1 MNLSTFV
8 LRQKTFV
15 IFFTLLCTLV
25 GLVSYFQLGK
35 LEDPAFTVK
44 SAVIVTL
51 YPGADAGEVE
61 RLVTDPIE
69 TKLQEMEHL
78 WKLRSL
84 SRPGSSMIF
93 VDLQE
98 QVNSAELP
106 QQWDLLRRK
115 VNDVK
120 LSLPP
125 QAQLTIVQDE
135 FSEVY
140 GMLFSLYG
148 DSVAMAELKDHARE
162 LQRRLKAIEGVKKIQ
177 LHGIQEQVINIDV
190 DDERLAQATLTTLQL
205 FEQLGSQNLPL
216 HSGDFAMGIE
226 QIRVEQAGAFGS
238 VEDIQNLSIKT
249 GINGLESA
257 TVRLGDIANVYLDY
271 QDPAMTLSRFN
282 GQQAITLAVSPV
294 NGINVVSIGDTLR
307 QELAQF
313 EATLPEGVHVGVV
326 AYQPEEVAK
335 SVNNFIINLAESVII
350 VVIVLLIFMGWR
362 SAAIV
367 GVSLLLTI
375 LFTLIYLNL
384 TQVDLQRVSLGSFIL
399 ALGMLVDNAIVI
411 VDLVE
416 AKLRQGIARN
426 QAVSDSIRE
435 MALPLLAATLI
446 AALGTAPVLF
456 SQTDAAEFALSI
468 VQVLCSSLLLSWL
481 IAMTVTPLLCWYFI
495 PAPTQTDEPIPPS
508 RLAALYQKAV
518 CWSVDNPVKL
528 LLGVAPVLLLTL
540 AIIPLL
546 QVNFM
551 PSSDRPMLFLDYW
564 LPNGGRIAQTSAD
577 MHKIEQWL
585 LRQPQV
591 TSLSSH
597 IGESAPRFSVTV
609 EPEPFDS
616 SYGQILINTRSY
628 EDIATLTAAG
638 DAWLQAEFPYAE
650 PRFRP
655 LKLATKDKFAIEA
668 RFVGPDPQQLHR
680 LANEAKRRLA
690 ANPHLIYIR
699 DNWRQESKVLVPL
712 INQDAARIAG
722 INRADIANAIT
733 RATDGSLIGQMRRDD
748 DLIPIKLRSSNANL
762 AQFDNI
768 PVRSLLGSHSVPMGQ
783 VVDGIEFKGEE
794 SMRWRYNRQPAI
806 TVQADV
812 RGDTPS
818 NVRKAIARELEA
830 IPLPPGYTMAWGG
843 EYYDE
848 KRSVDDLMTQT
859 PKAMVLMTIILI
871 AMFSAYRQPF
881 IILVTLPLASI
892 GIVWSLLLLD
902 KPFGF
907 MAIVGM
913 ICLSGMI
920 IKNGIVLIDQIELE
934 RKGGRALAD
943 AVKRAT
949 LNRTMAISMAALT
962 TVLGMIPLLTDR
974 LFDQMAA
981 TIVGGLSAAS
991 FLSLF
996 VMPALYQLLYRHE
1009 AQGALIPS
1017 RSKEPCHD

>member
-190 DDERLAQATLTTLQL
+190 DDERLAQANLTTLQL

-426 QAVSDSIRE
+426 QAVRN
-435 MALPLLAATLI
+435 
-446 AALGTAPVLF
+446 GTAAVGGDP
-456 SQTDAAEFALSI
+456 DRRAGYGARAL
-468 VQVLCSSLLLSWL
+468 L
-481 IAMTVTPLLCWYFI
+481 P
-495 PAPTQTDEPIPPS
+495 
-508 RLAALYQKAV
+508 
-518 CWSVDNPVKL
+518 
-528 LLGVAPVLLLTL
+528 
-540 AIIPLL
+540 
-546 QVNFM
+546 
-551 PSSDRPMLFLDYW
+551 DRC
-564 LPNGGRIAQTSAD
+564 GR
-577 MHKIEQWL
+577 
-585 LRQPQV
+585 
-591 TSLSSH
+591 
-597 IGESAPRFSVTV
+597 
-609 EPEPFDS
+609 
-616 SYGQILINTRSY
+616 
-628 EDIATLTAAG
+628 
-638 DAWLQAEFPYAE
+638 
-650 PRFRP
+650 
-655 LKLATKDKFAIEA
+655 
-668 RFVGPDPQQLHR
+668 
-680 LANEAKRRLA
+680 
-690 ANPHLIYIR
+690 
-699 DNWRQESKVLVPL
+699 
-712 INQDAARIAG
+712 
-722 INRADIANAIT
+722 
-733 RATDGSLIGQMRRDD
+733 
-748 DLIPIKLRSSNANL
+748 
-762 AQFDNI
+762 
-768 PVRSLLGSHSVPMGQ
+768 VRSLDCAG
-783 VVDGIEFKGEE
+783 
-794 SMRWRYNRQPAI
+794 
-806 TVQADV
+806 TVQ
-812 RGDTPS
+812 
-818 NVRKAIARELEA
+818 
-830 IPLPPGYTMAWGG
+830 
-843 EYYDE
+843 
-848 KRSVDDLMTQT
+848 
-859 PKAMVLMTIILI
+859 
-871 AMFSAYRQPF
+871 
-881 IILVTLPLASI
+881 LA
-892 GIVWSLLLLD
+892 
-902 KPFGF
+902 
-907 MAIVGM
+907 
-913 ICLSGMI
+913 
-920 IKNGIVLIDQIELE
+920 
-934 RKGGRALAD
+934 
-943 AVKRAT
+943 
-949 LNRTMAISMAALT
+949 AAL
-962 TVLGMIPLLTDR
+962 LAHRHDGHPAALLVFHSRTDPN
-974 LFDQMAA
+974 
-981 TIVGGLSAAS
+981 G
-991 FLSLF
+991 
-996 VMPALYQLLYRHE
+996 
-1009 AQGALIPS
+1009 
-1017 RSKEPCHD
+1017 